1 MDFKTRCLITDLKE
15 SEDFSVPMSHIR
27 KWLMDNIEDV
37 INGRY
42 YFNGT
47 YELTKQQ
54 ELNL

>member
-15 SEDFSVPMSHIR
+15 NEDFSVPMSHIQ

-42 YFNGT
+42 CFNGT